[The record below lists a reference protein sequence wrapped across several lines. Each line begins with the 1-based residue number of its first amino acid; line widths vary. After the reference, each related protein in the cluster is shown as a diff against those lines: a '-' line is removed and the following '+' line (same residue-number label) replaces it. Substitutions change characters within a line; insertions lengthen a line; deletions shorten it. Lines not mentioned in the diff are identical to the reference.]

1 MPFLEYCEMKNV
13 WKIHGDYSSYALI
26 TGAASGMGRAYAL
39 RLAAMGYNLLLV
51 DINGDGLGQTARL
64 AQDEVASAAGNG
76 EDADRAGRFRAVVLV
91 QDLSLQGAAS
101 EVSAKADALGCDVEI
116 LVNNAGMFFFR
127 ETAEV
132 PQKYLSRMMMLHNY
146 TPLMLCREFVPKM
159 KARGKGYVLNI
170 SSLAAWMPWPG
181 VGMYG
186 NTKRFIKGFS
196 RSLRIECLG
205 SGVSVTAAY
214 FGAVDTGLFGLPPA
228 YRRLARRLGVMVSVD
243 RAVDSA
249 LRAMFRRRRS
259 TMPGLVNH
267 IFRPLMLLLPDR
279 LLHWLYRRLEF
290 VWTKF

>member
-1 MPFLEYCEMKNV
+1 MGLGRKKYGN
-13 WKIHGDYSSYALI
+13 YSSYALI
-26 TGAASGMGRAYAL
+26 TGAASGMGRMYAL
-39 RLAAMGYNLLLV
+39 RLASIGYNLFLV
-51 DINGDGLGQTARL
+51 DINGEGLEQTVRM
-64 AQDEVASAAGNG
+64 AQDEVSSAEGDDEN
-76 EDADRAGRFRAVVLV
+76 AGRFRVTALALDLTK
-91 QDLSLQGAAS
+91 QDAAS
-101 EVSAKADALGCDVEI
+101 EIAAKADELGCEVEI

-127 ETAEV
+127 ETSEV
-132 PQKYLSRMMMLHNY
+132 PQRYISRMMMLHNY
-146 TPLMLCREFVPKM
+146 TPLMLCREFVPRM

-186 NTKRFIKGFS
+186 NTKRFIQGFS
-196 RSLRIECLG
+196 RSLRIECMG

-228 YRRLARRLGVMVSVD
+228 YRKLARRLGVMVSVD

>member
-1 MPFLEYCEMKNV
+1 MNLCNKHIGNYTSF
-13 WKIHGDYSSYALI
+13 ALI
-26 TGAASGMGRAYAL
+26 TGAASGMGRMYAL
-39 RLAAMGYNLLLV
+39 RLASMGYDLLLV
-51 DINGDGLGQTARL
+51 DINGEGLEQTASL
-64 AQDEVASAAGNG
+64 ARAEVAAAVGDASGN
-76 EDADRAGRFRAVVLV
+76 AGRFRAVVLV
-91 QDLSLQGAAS
+91 QDLSRQDAAS
-101 EVSAKADALGCDVEI
+101 EVSAKAEELGCDVEI

-146 TPLMLCREFVPKM
+146 TPLMLCREFVPRM

-196 RSLRIECLG
+196 RSLRIECMG

-259 TMPGLVNH
+259 TMPGIVNH
-267 IFRPLMLLLPDR
+267 IFRPVMLLLPDR
-279 LLHWLYRRLEF
+279 FLHWLYRRLEF

>member
-1 MPFLEYCEMKNV
+1 MKSKSKNF
-13 WKIHGDYSSYALI
+13 GNYSCYALI

-39 RLAAMGYNLLLV
+39 RLASMGYNLLLV
-51 DINGDGLGQTARL
+51 DIDGDGLARTEAL
-64 AQDEVASAAGNG
+64 AVEEVRSIRGWRKGKAG
-76 EDADRAGRFRAVVLV
+76 DFRVICIV
-91 QDLSLQGAAS
+91 QDLSVQSAAS
-101 EVSAKADALGCDVEI
+101 DISGKADALGCDVAV

-132 PQKYLSRMMMLHNY
+132 PQKYISRMMMLHNY

-159 KARGKGYVLNI
+159 KARGEGYILNI

-205 SGVSVTAAY
+205 SGVSVTAAC

-228 YRRLARRLGVMVSVD
+228 YRKLARRLGVMVSVD

-267 IFRPLMLLLPDR
+267 IFRPFMLLLPDR

>member
-1 MPFLEYCEMKNV
+1 MKNTV
-13 WKIHGDYSSYALI
+13 KNFGNYSCYALI
-26 TGAASGMGRAYAL
+26 TGAASGMGQKYAL
-39 RLAAMGYNLLLV
+39 RLASMGYNLLLV
-51 DINGDGLGQTARL
+51 DIDGTGLEQTRKLAEEEVGKINDWRKAKTGD
-64 AQDEVASAAGNG
+64 
-76 EDADRAGRFRAVVLV
+76 FRVTCIV
-91 QDLSLQGAAS
+91 QDLSVQSAAS
-101 EVSAKADALGCDVEI
+101 DLSEKADALGCDVAI

-132 PQKYLSRMMMLHNY
+132 PQKYISRMMMLHNY

-159 KARGKGYVLNI
+159 KSRGKGYVLNI

-196 RSLRIECLG
+196 RSLRIECMG

-228 YRRLARRLGVMVSVD
+228 YRKLARRLGVMVSAD

-249 LRAMFRRRRS
+249 LRAMFGKRRS

-267 IFRPLMLLLPDR
+267 LFRPLLPLMPDR